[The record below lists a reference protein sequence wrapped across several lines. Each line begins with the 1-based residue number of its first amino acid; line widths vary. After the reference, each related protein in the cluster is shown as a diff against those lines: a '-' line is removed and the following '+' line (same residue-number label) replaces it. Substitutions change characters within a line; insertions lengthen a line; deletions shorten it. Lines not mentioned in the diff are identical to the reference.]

1 MTTFACKLKMS
12 YNIFLLAFVL
22 GIGGTFQYGLQVSII
37 NSPAEYIK
45 SFIRETWLKR
55 YGSPPSEEMI
65 TLMWSFVV
73 SIYSIG
79 GLLGSLSAGY
89 LSVRFGRK
97 KAMLFTNIPALLSAT
112 LVGLSRLCGSFEM
125 IVAGRLFSGVCGGLA
140 LNIHLMYAGE
150 CAPRKLRGLIAIT
163 ASTAIA
169 VGKFVGF
176 ALGLREVLGV
186 DALWPILMAAN
197 ALPALI
203 QLLTLPFFPDSPRY
217 LLIDKKDKEGCIKAV
232 KQLWGDGDHTAEI
245 DDMMAEQE
253 AIRGEKAKSVCDLF
267 RDKAVRWQLITLFLV
282 SSCMQLIGINVVYF
296 YAYNVFIKAG
306 IPPAQIHYVSL
317 GVGITEILTTVLCG
331 FLIERAGRKTLLW
344 KSHAVMALALG
355 LLTVTLSLQDSFF
368 WVPYCSV
375 ALIFIFIMS
384 FGIGPA
390 GVLCSLPT
398 EIFIQSYRP
407 AAYVFNGATN
417 WIQLFILGLLFPFIV
432 EGLGSFCFIIF
443 LTYCLS
449 MAIFAFLVMPETKG
463 KTMLQVMEEFNCLNY
478 RGKKRQTAL
487 QQRNCSVM
495 IVTRL

>member
-1 MTTFACKLKMS
+1 MQKMS
-12 YNIFLLAFVL
+12 YNLFLLAFVL
-22 GIGGTFQYGLQVSII
+22 GIGGAFQYGLQVSII

-55 YGSPPSEEMI
+55 YGSSPSEEII

-112 LVGLSRLCGSFEM
+112 LMGLSRLCGSFEM
-125 IVAGRLFSGVCGGLA
+125 IIAGRLFSGVCGGLA

-163 ASTAIA
+163 ASTATAI
-169 VGKFVGF
+169 GKFVGF

-186 DALWPILMAAN
+186 DALWPILMAVN
-197 ALPALI
+197 ALPALV

-232 KQLWGDGDHTAEI
+232 KQLWGDGDHMAEI

-282 SSCMQLIGINVVYF
+282 SSCMQFIGVNVVYF

-306 IPPAQIHYVSL
+306 IPPAQTHYVSL

-344 KSHAVMALALG
+344 KSYTVMALALG

-368 WVPYCSV
+368 WLPYCSV

-390 GVLCSLPT
+390 GVLCPLPT

-417 WIQLFILGLLFPFIV
+417 WIQLFVLGLLFPFIV

-449 MAIFAFLVMPETKG
+449 MAIFVFLVMPETKG
-463 KTMLQVMEEFNCLNY
+463 KTMLQVMEEFNRLNY

-487 QQRNCSVM
+487 QQSTCSVM

>member
-12 YNIFLLAFVL
+12 YNLFLLAFVL
-22 GIGGTFQYGLQVSII
+22 GIGGAFQYGLQVSII

-45 SFIRETWLKR
+45 SFIHETWLKR
-55 YGSPPSEEMI
+55 YSSSPSEETI

-112 LVGLSRLCGSFEM
+112 LMGLSRLCGSFEM
-125 IVAGRLFSGVCGGLA
+125 IIAGRLFSGVCGGLA
-140 LNIHLMYAGE
+140 LIIHLMYAGE
-150 CAPRKLRGLIAIT
+150 CAPLELRGLIAIT
-163 ASTAIA
+163 ASTATAI
-169 VGKFVGF
+169 GKFVGF

-186 DALWPILMAAN
+186 DALWPILMAVN

-232 KQLWGDGDHTAEI
+232 KQLWGDADHMAEI

-267 RDKAVRWQLITLFLV
+267 RDKAVRWQFITLFLV
-282 SSCMQLIGINVVYF
+282 SSCMQLIGVNV
-296 YAYNVFIKAG
+296 AG
-306 IPPAQIHYVSL
+306 IPPDQIHYVSL

-331 FLIERAGRKTLLW
+331 FLIERAGRKALLW
-344 KSHAVMALALG
+344 KSYSVMALALG
-355 LLTVTLSLQDSFF
+355 LLTVTLSLQDSFS

-390 GVLCSLPT
+390 AVVCPLPT

-449 MAIFAFLVMPETKG
+449 MAIFVFLVMPETKG
-463 KTMLQVMEEFNCLNY
+463 KTILQVMEEFNCLNY
-478 RGKKRQTAL
+478 RGKKRQTAV
-487 QQRNCSVM
+487 QQSNCSVK